1 MNPGGLK
8 MANKGYLLTDYQQEK
23 EYQEG
28 RFNPKAIFANERQK
42 VILGYFKAGQFIPA
56 HKPGVDLVLYIIEGE
71 GEVLAAEDR
80 FPVKAGQLL
89 VVPAGLRR
97 GILARSDMTI
107 LHVVSP
113 PPTEADHA
121 QVKAGLQKGVFAE

>member
-1 MNPGGLK
+1 MVASK
-8 MANKGYLLTDYQQEK
+8 DYRLTHYQQEK

-28 RFNPKAIFANERQK
+28 RFNPKAIFENERVK

-56 HKPGVDLVLYIIEGE
+56 HTPGVDLVLFVIEGQ
-71 GEVLAAEDR
+71 GEVLAGEDR
-80 FPVKAGQLL
+80 FPLEAGQLV
-89 VVPAGLRR
+89 VVPAGVRR
-97 GILARSDMTI
+97 GILSRTDMTV

-113 PPTEADHA
+113 PPTAADHA